1 MDNRIIQPERALKP
15 AIIVGLQ
22 KNTDSHEKT
31 VSELEELGQ
40 LLATLGIATAAQIIQ
55 KQRTKLSPSHL
66 LGLGKVE
73 EICELVLT
81 HSAGLVVIDHPLTGP
96 QIRNLESLTKCQVL
110 DKTAII
116 LDIFAK
122 HAHSNYAK
130 TQVEIAQL
138 EYLLPHLAGAW
149 THFGKQKGGG
159 INRGMG
165 EKQIEVDR
173 RRARD
178 RIARLNRKLEQISIE
193 KAEQRKKRQNE
204 LKVSLVGYTNCGKT
218 TIMKGLTRS
227 LIEGKNELF
236 ATLDASVRV
245 LDPGTRPRIL
255 LSDTVGFIR
264 NLPHSLVVS
273 FKSTLEEVV
282 NADLLL
288 HVVDVS
294 IENYAMQIE
303 TTNAVLAEIGAKDI
317 PTILLFNKVDQCQEV
332 FLPKILKRNYPNSLV
347 ISALDAADILKLRE
361 HIFSYFLSQFDLL
374 KIELAVVETLVL
386 SKIHQSCVILS
397 EDYEKEGWVSF
408 TLRVPKSLVGE
419 LSRFEVG
426 RSNKEFHDDYSQ
438 AKP

>member
-1 MDNRIIQPERALKP
+1 MTGVQTCALP
-15 AIIVGLQ
+15 
-22 KNTDSHEKT
+22 
-31 VSELEELGQ
+31 
-40 LLATLGIATAAQIIQ
+40 
-55 KQRTKLSPSHL
+55 
-66 LGLGKVE
+66 
-73 EICELVLT
+73 IC
-81 HSAGLVVIDHPLTGP
+81 
-96 QIRNLESLTKCQVL
+96 
-110 DKTAII
+110 
-116 LDIFAK
+116 
-122 HAHSNYAK
+122 
-130 TQVEIAQL
+130 
-138 EYLLPHLAGAW
+138 
-149 THFGKQKGGG
+149 
-159 INRGMG
+159 
-165 EKQIEVDR
+165 
-173 RRARD
+173 
-178 RIARLNRKLEQISIE
+178 
-193 KAEQRKKRQNE
+193 
-204 LKVSLVGYTNCGKT
+204 
-218 TIMKGLTRS
+218 
-227 LIEGKNELF
+227 
-236 ATLDASVRV
+236 
-245 LDPGTRPRIL
+245 IL